1 MLNFIAIH
9 LQRTLD
15 IQDYASLSFFE
26 TQCYTTAMQVMR
38 TTTILHYFMRSSC
51 SSFKTSCF
59 LLRSVLAASD
69 PFCNIQHHSIT
80 LRLNTSPMSLIKIPI
95 THQKLTTRYSAQNV
109 YQMTSLCCLPFNQF
123 STTSMPYT
131 IAHYATDFSVLLQS
145 E

>member
-80 LRLNTSPMSLIKIPI
+80 LRLHLNYNHHVTYVTDKNTNNTPKTDHKVLSSKCVPNDISM
-95 THQKLTTRYSAQNV
+95 
-109 YQMTSLCCLPFNQF
+109 LPAF
-123 STTSMPYT
+123 
-131 IAHYATDFSVLLQS
+131 
-145 E
+145 